1 MRSVLRRSEIRLDDD
16 WRRNVAAG
24 VLDAFTDSRCK
35 WSALLMICLFVSH
48 ELIITKWII
57 IIINHYFALLV
68 ESCQICL
75 YVCIKCCTLSG
86 MTQNSKQV
94 CP

>member
-35 WSALLMICLFVSH
+35 WSAPLMLCLLVSH
-48 ELIITKWII
+48 ELIVTKCII
-57 IIINHYFALLV
+57 IIINRYFVLLV
-68 ESCQICL
+68 ESCRICL
-75 YVCIKCCTLSG
+75 YVCI
-86 MTQNSKQV
+86 
-94 CP
+94 